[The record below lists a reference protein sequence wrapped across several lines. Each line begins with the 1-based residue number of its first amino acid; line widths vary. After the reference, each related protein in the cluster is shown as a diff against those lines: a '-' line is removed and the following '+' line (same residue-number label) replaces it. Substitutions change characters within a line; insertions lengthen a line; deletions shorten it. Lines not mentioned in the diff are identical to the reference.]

1 MDVRFVNFTQLPC
14 CTDLTSDCFFCV
26 SALTFNG
33 NSGSVKYSMEKNY
46 IQWQTKYLSK
56 VIREQCFREARY
68 YCFQL
73 LI

>member
-33 NSGSVKYSMEKNY
+33 NSGSVKYSMEKKTTYSGKLN
-46 IQWQTKYLSK
+46 TYL
-56 VIREQCFREARY
+56 RY
-68 YCFQL
+68 
-73 LI
+73 